1 MGGATL
7 AQTFKVNSGSTA
19 EEQKPAQNRSAQP
32 QSADKSLGWG
42 SNIQNARLARAAES
56 ALKSG
61 NFSTAVDFAQRAAQS
76 APNDA
81 QLWFLL
87 GYAARLAGKSQLSV
101 DAYDHGL
108 RINPSSLEGQ
118 SGLAQTYSRMGRRG
132 EAQKIL
138 TRVLAVDPKRTGD
151 LLLLGEM
158 ELQDG
163 QPEQALLPLQR
174 AEQLQPAPRSEL
186 LLALAHQR
194 LSQFKEAER
203 YLEIAKRRAPD
214 NPEVLRS
221 LGGFYRETGNYTAAI
236 AALKSIRTS
245 RRNLPIR
252 TNFRVDRTRPRNFMF
267 RLPMPLPEI

>member
-1 MGGATL
+1 MNPRSRGLKECSLVAALVCSMGGATL

-174 AEQLQPAPRSEL
+174 AEQLQPAPR
-186 LLALAHQR
+186 
-194 LSQFKEAER
+194 
-203 YLEIAKRRAPD
+203 
-214 NPEVLRS
+214 
-221 LGGFYRETGNYTAAI
+221 
-236 AALKSIRTS
+236 
-245 RRNLPIR
+245 
-252 TNFRVDRTRPRNFMF
+252 
-267 RLPMPLPEI
+267 